1 MGLFDWFKSPPPL
14 DDETRL
20 MVERAVAAI
29 DPMIRQLPDYQRK
42 LAAPV
47 RHALDYCADIAA
59 RIPGPY
65 EISRAAFASDPMV
78 HALFGSAENIETML
92 ATSQCTREHLQEMSL
107 GSGQCCALL
116 GMRHREKAGFGTS
129 MSGDVLRRDEAQTAL
144 YFTDHT
150 LSEPSPDEAIVRNRL
165 RLAMFDSLLKSL
177 AGQLDLLRTEQIALN
192 KEHAI
197 ESAWARSR
205 QGKNPEVHSRRLEE
219 LNQRL
224 QAVADKLQ
232 AAQLLDT
239 LINCLAAPES
249 YLRLTPLAVSV
260 DRTGVITDRSNGGD
274 PLHFAELSSRDKR
287 RWVVILARIERDEA
301 RRAQDRF
308 ESARRHIVI

>member
-1 MGLFDWFKSPPPL
+1 MGLFNWFKSPPPL

-47 RHALDYCADIAA
+47 RHALDYCTDIAA

-116 GMRHREKAGFGTS
+116 GMRHREKTGYGTRI
-129 MSGDVLRRDEAQTAL
+129 SGDVLRRDEPQTAL
-144 YFTDHT
+144 YFSDHT
-150 LSEPSPDEAIVRNRL
+150 LSEPAADIDAVRNRL

-177 AGQLDLLRTEQIALN
+177 AGQIDKLRTEQAALN

-205 QGKNPEVHSRRLEE
+205 QGKNPAAQSRRLDE
-219 LNQRL
+219 LGKRL
-224 QAVADKLQ
+224 QAVAAQLQ
-232 AAQLLDT
+232 APQLLDM
-239 LINCLAAPES
+239 LVKCLAAPES
-249 YLRLTPLAVSV
+249 YLRLTPLQVAV
-260 DRTGVITDRSNGGD
+260 DRTGVITDTPGAGD
-274 PLHFAELSSRDKR
+274 TLNFAELASRDKR
-287 RWVVILARIERDEA
+287 RWVVILARIDREEA

-308 ESARRHIVI
+308 ESSRRHIVI